1 MQKIQWYPGHMYKAN
16 KEIKQVLPLIDVII
30 EVLDAR
36 IPFSSENPLLAE
48 LRGDKPTIKVL
59 SKSDLADP
67 EKTAAWQNHFDTERN
82 TRSLAIT
89 TQNPDKMKLI
99 VDLCRGLAPEK
110 VASEKDVRVM
120 IMGIPNVGKSTLI
133 NILAGRTIAKTGNEP
148 AVTKGQQRI
157 ELDGGV
163 MLFDT
168 PGVLW
173 PNLENHNSGYR
184 LAVSG
189 AIKDTAIQHDDVAYF
204 AAEFLLRSYPDR
216 LLERYQLDSL
226 PDSPVS
232 LLETIGAKRGCLV
245 GGGHVDYDK
254 VSKILLNELRSGK
267 LGALT
272 LEMPQ
277 EMLAE
282 LAQLEVIRAEKIAQK
297 EARANDKKKRKQKRK
312 R

>member
-1 MQKIQWYPGHMYKAN
+1 MFKAN

-48 LRGDKPTIKVL
+48 MRNDKPTIKVL

-67 EKTAAWQNHFDTERN
+67 QMTERWQAHFETERN
-82 TRSLAIT
+82 TRSLSIT
-89 TQNPDKMKLI
+89 TQQADKMKSI
-99 VDLCRGLAPEK
+99 VELCRSLAPDR
-110 VASEKDVRVM
+110 VASDKDVHVM

-157 ELDGGV
+157 ALPGGV

-173 PNLENHNSGYR
+173 PNLENRNSGYR
-184 LAVSG
+184 LAVTG
-189 AIKDTAIQHDDVAYF
+189 AIKDTAIQHDDVAFF
-204 AAEFLLRSYPDR
+204 AAEFLLSHYPER
-216 LLERYQLDSL
+216 LKERYQLNVL
-226 PDSPVS
+226 PNEPVE
-232 LLETIGAKRGCLV
+232 LMDVIGAKRGCLV
-245 GGGHVDYDK
+245 GGAQVNYDK
-254 VSKILLNELRSGK
+254 VSKIILNELRSGK
-267 LGALT
+267 LGRLT
-272 LEMPQ
+272 LESPQ
-277 EMLAE
+277 DMQTELAE
-282 LAQLEVIRAEKIAQK
+282 LDVLRAEKEEKLAAK
-297 EARANDKKKRKQKRK
+297 KAAKKKPKRK